1 MRILRRKPPDARP
14 EEMLAQQHYSAPEFR
29 ARVAAAKLMNVL
41 WAKEPSQVHL
51 DQSLYGAAFVLPQIA
66 RSAGWPKELKVLC
79 LKTYLVLLCNYV
91 VQFAILY
98 FIAKENVVWDLFSGQ
113 MFLCDFGKDAT
124 SCPDGPNCIGPGG
137 TVFTNS
143 RYYSWSQWS
152 VRTFA
157 RDTMKALFPE
167 ELPDIARYADPGE
180 YGVESNICRMV
191 CCMLFV
197 VTVLSDLLGSF
208 NLAWLMNCI
217 ESEDG
222 LWIDWQPPKESAW
235 ASKEHAKMVMNCDDT
250 HFVQLKIAGMPF
262 YWKVLNWLLILLP
275 KLALWKV
282 TTEAGIVFLMETQGI
297 EDLVVNSVALAFI
310 LQIDELLCSEL
321 MNEKVHQLLRKM
333 DVQLTGDVAFI
344 NEVESLTDQELFER
358 NQQEIMDPWTFRDL
372 WKLVP
377 VKLVLTLFIT
387 WFFVMRYYWQ
397 NCVLSEAGGLV
408 SKSVQ
413 LPRSSKLSLA
423 SAYLSSI
430 FPNPTEEKYFWSMPD
445 VPASYSHN

>member
-29 ARVAAAKLMNVL
+29 ARVAAAKLMNIL

-66 RSAGWPKELKVLC
+66 RSAGWPKELQVLC
-79 LKTYLVLLCNYV
+79 LKTYVVLLCNYV

-98 FIAKENVVWDLFSGQ
+98 FIAKENVVWNLFSGQ
-113 MFLCDFGKDAT
+113 MFLCDFGKDAA

-152 VRTFA
+152 ARTFA
-157 RDTMKALFPE
+157 RDSMKALFPD

-180 YGVESNICRMV
+180 YGLESHTCRMV

-208 NLAWLMNCI
+208 NLAWLMNSI

-222 LWIDWQPPKESAW
+222 LWIDWEPPKQSAW
-235 ASKEHAKMVMNCDDT
+235 ASKEHAKVVMNCAET
-250 HFVQLKIAGMPF
+250 HFVQLKIAGMPLH
-262 YWKVLNWLLILLP
+262 WKVLNWFLILLP

-282 TTEAGIVFLMETQGI
+282 TTEAGI
-297 EDLVVNSVALAFI
+297 AFSDI
-310 LQIDELLCSEL
+310 TF
-321 MNEKVHQLLRKM
+321 KKPVR
-333 DVQLTGDVAFI
+333 VGDVVCCYGECSKI
-344 NEVESLTDQELFER
+344 GRTSMSIDLEVWVKSVNENGVGDRFKVCEA
-358 NQQEIMDPWTFRDL
+358 TFNYVAIDSEGRPR
-372 WKLVP
+372 P
-377 VKLVLTLFIT
+377 VK
-387 WFFVMRYYWQ
+387 
-397 NCVLSEAGGLV
+397 
-408 SKSVQ
+408 
-413 LPRSSKLSLA
+413 
-423 SAYLSSI
+423 
-430 FPNPTEEKYFWSMPD
+430 
-445 VPASYSHN
+445 PA